1 MQTAQRRPLAGPS
14 HGTRCRAVALFF
26 LGLWAL
32 VSFAGAAVWSV
43 SAATDELALPTVTEV
58 LEDQDGRLTLADVR
72 SPGVEKFF
80 RRADPK
86 DGRPG
91 ASQWLRWTL
100 RNTSDKPL
108 LLWLDTGNRTLQHVD
123 LYWPDAT
130 GTYQHWSTGS
140 AHPFSQRPLPTTTF
154 VFPVDLPAQQDA
166 VVYLRVRSTGY
177 LGVVL
182 SPRLWQ
188 PDAYRTYAEREKMFW
203 VLFVGLGIAFAAT
216 HFLLYTLTRD
226 VNSVLYAAAVAVYVF
241 GVGTGAGGY
250 GAAYAYLWPDS
261 PVWNQATW
269 VLSIAFVSNVP
280 CYFLIHLLELDK
292 SQPRL
297 VRAVYLMMAVVA
309 LNVGLQAVVT
319 LGQWS
324 GQERWLQWLFPAGGV
339 PWSLI
344 FGGTLLGIARSAKAG
359 SRTAKIV
366 LLGFFP
372 TLVAGVV
379 TAYTQIFLAK
389 VYFEF
394 LMAAVVFEWL
404 AMSAA
409 VADRFNQFR
418 KERMQAQMALVVSLK
433 QSEAD
438 LERKVTERTNDLELE
453 RSRTVSLL
461 HNILPAEV
469 ARELSTTGKAHSA
482 RHESATV
489 LFTDFNGF
497 TQAAASMPADRMVA
511 ELNEVF
517 AAFDDICDEEGV
529 EKIKTIGDAYMAAA
543 GLPKPCDDHAQR
555 CVRAGLRMVAFV
567 DKRNADSSFKWRL
580 RVGIHSGPVVAGVV
594 GKRKYAFDIWG
605 DTVNIAAR
613 MESAGEPGRVN
624 VSAYTRDLVRRDFEC
639 EYRGKVDAKGKGEVD
654 MYFVAPNLR
663 PCAPANAPAGLAVGP

>member
-1 MQTAQRRPLAGPS
+1 MTSSVQHDQRMSPPGPS
-14 HGTRCRAVALFF
+14 HGTLCRAVALFF

-32 VSFAGAAVWSV
+32 VNSAGAAVWSV
-43 SAATDELALPTVTEV
+43 SAATSELALPTLTEV

-80 RRADPK
+80 RVADPK

-91 ASQWLRWTL
+91 AAQWLRWTL

-108 LLWLDTGNRTLQHVD
+108 LLWLDTGSRTLQHVD
-123 LYWPDAT
+123 LYWPGAA
-130 GTYQHWSTGS
+130 GTYQHRSTGS
-140 AHPFSQRPLPTTTF
+140 VHPFSQRPLPTTTF

-166 VVYLRVRSTGY
+166 VMYLRVRSTGY
-177 LGVVL
+177 MGVVL

-188 PDAYRTYAEREKMFW
+188 PDAYRAHAEREKLLW
-203 VLFVGLGIAFAAT
+203 VLFIGLGIAFAAT
-216 HFLLYTLTRD
+216 HLLLYTLTRD
-226 VNSVLYAAAVAVYVF
+226 VNSILYASSVVVWVF
-241 GVGTGAGGY
+241 GLCTGAGGY

-269 VLSIAFVSNVP
+269 VLSTAFTSNVL

-297 VRAVYLMMAVVA
+297 IRVVYLMMAVVA
-309 LNVGLQAVVT
+309 LNVGVQTVVT

-324 GQERWLQWLFPAGGV
+324 GQERWLQWLFTAGGV
-339 PWSLI
+339 PWALI

-372 TLVAGVV
+372 TLLAGVL
-379 TAYTQIFLAK
+379 TGYTHVFLGK

-394 LMAAVVFEWL
+394 FMAAVVFEWL

-418 KERMQAQMALVVSLK
+418 RERMQAQKALVVSLK

-438 LERKVTERTNDLELE
+438 LERKVAERTNDLELE

-461 HNILPAEV
+461 HNILPADI
-469 ARELSTTGKAHSA
+469 AAELSATGSAHSA
-482 RHESATV
+482 RHEAVSV
-489 LFTDFNGF
+489 LFTDFSGF
-497 TQAAASMPADRMVA
+497 TQAASTMPADRMVA

-543 GLPKPCDDHAQR
+543 GLPRPCADHAQR
-555 CVRAGLRMVAFV
+555 CVRVGLRMLSFV
-567 DKRNADSSFKWRL
+567 ERRNASSSFKWRL
-580 RVGIHSGPVVAGVV
+580 RVGVHSGPVVAGIV

-605 DTVNIAAR
+605 DTVNIASR

-624 VSAYTRDLVRRDFEC
+624 VSAYTRDLVHREFKC

-654 MYFVAPNLR
+654 MYFVAPI
-663 PCAPANAPAGLAVGP
+663 